1 MVNFK
6 KLTDRAKDV
15 VDKRGGMDSLKEDAQ
30 ELRGV
35 AKGEGSLK
43 DKAKA
48 AAEAVKEPGAS
59 GSQSGG
65 DAGGREATE
74 SGRGSEEGRSAE

>member
-15 VDKRGGMDSLKEDAQ
+15 VEKRGGVESLKEDAQ
-30 ELRGV
+30 ELRDV
-35 AKGEGSLK
+35 AKGEGSVK

-48 AAEAVKEPGAS
+48 AAEAVKEPGAPGS
-59 GSQSGG
+59 GAEPERSGE
-65 DAGGREATE
+65 GG
-74 SGRGSEEGRSAE
+74 GEGPPPAA